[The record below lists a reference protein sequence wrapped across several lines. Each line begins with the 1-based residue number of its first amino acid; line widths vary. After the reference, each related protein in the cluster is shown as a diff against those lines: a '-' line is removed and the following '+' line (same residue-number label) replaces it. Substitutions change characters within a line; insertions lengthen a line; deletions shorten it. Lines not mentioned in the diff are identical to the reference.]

1 MAKELGERMDES
13 ESYSISASG
22 KSSIPKSA
30 ISMNMI
36 EEPMAE
42 LIVPTVVVRSPI
54 HQQQEINNIRHA

>member
-42 LIVPTVVVRSPI
+42 LIVPTVIVRSNI
-54 HQQQEINNIRHA
+54 H